1 MSIQSEI
8 TRILTKRDESFEA
21 VEGKGVT
28 VPSGS
33 TIDDLPG
40 LIALIPTGGGGGMT
54 VIETTDSHGGTIVTI
69 TGEEVVL
76 QSKSVTPTTSSQL
89 INPDDGYTGLASV
102 NVGAIPSQ
110 YIVPTGTTNITSNG
124 TYDVTQYASASI
136 SVSGGTVN
144 IQTNKNATPT
154 ESTQI
159 ISPDTGYD
167 ALAQVTISAVSSD
180 YIGSNITVDP
190 TPTVSEQT
198 VTIPAGYY
206 SAQTTKSVATA
217 TKATPGITVNTAGLI
232 TASYTQTA
240 GYVTAGTVSST
251 SQLTVQAAKTIT
263 PSTTSQTAVSAYRY
277 TTGVV
282 TVAAI
287 QTETS
292 SITPTTTAQTINP
305 STGKYFS
312 QVTVAAIPAQYKDV
326 SSVTASAADI
336 LSGKVAISS
345 TGATLNGS
353 LVVQHYYTG
362 SGTPDA
368 STGSNG
374 DIYLKTS

>member
-8 TRILTKRDESFEA
+8 TRILAKRDESFEA

-28 VPSGS
+28 VPAGS
-33 TIDDLPG
+33 TIDDLPD

-76 QSKSVTPTTSSQL
+76 QSKSVTPSTASQL
-89 INPDDGYTGLASV
+89 VSPDDGYTGLASV
-102 NVGAIPSQ
+102 NVAAIPSQ

-124 TYDVTQYASASI
+124 TYDVTQYATASI

-154 ESTQI
+154 ESAQTI
-159 ISPDTGYD
+159 TPDTGYD
-167 ALAQVTISAVSSD
+167 ALAQVTVGAISSD
-180 YIGSNITVDP
+180 YIGSNITVNP
-190 TPTVSEQT
+190 TPTVSAQT
-198 VTIPAGYY
+198 VTIPSGYY
-206 SAQTTKSVATA
+206 SARTTKSVATA
-217 TKATPGITVNTAGLI
+217 TKATPGITISNSGLI

-251 SQLTVQAAKTIT
+251 SQMTTQGATTIT
-263 PSTTSQTAVSAYRY
+263 PSTTAQTAVSAYRY
-277 TTGVV
+277 TTG
-282 TVAAI
+282 A
-287 QTETS
+287 
-292 SITPTTTAQTINP
+292 
-305 STGKYFS
+305 
-312 QVTVAAIPAQYKDV
+312 VTVAAIPAQYKDV
-326 SSVTASAADI
+326 SSVTVSSADI

-345 TGATLNGS
+345 TGATLNGT

-362 SGTPDA
+362 SGTPAA